1 MVWFAHFRKD
11 VVWADVLKATYRE
24 VVDDRCL
31 GLAAQLAF
39 YFLLALFPALLFF
52 VALVGYLAIEN
63 VLAELLRAVG
73 AVAPYELVA
82 LLRRQLEA
90 LTEGPSRGLL
100 TLGVLGAVW
109 SSSAAMVA
117 LIDALN
123 FAYDVPEWRPWW
135 KRRIVAIL
143 LTLALVTFVLVA
155 LVFMLVGPDVASDAA
170 SWLGLAPAVA
180 YAWQVA
186 RWPMIVIS
194 AVIAVDLLYHF
205 APNRRTQW
213 AWITPG
219 SLLATVLW
227 IATSYVFQYYVA
239 NFGNYTATY
248 GAIGGAIVTMLWFY
262 VSGVSLL
269 VGAELNAVI
278 EQTWHD
284 EHRPLPPRRPDPR
297 SEDS

>member
-1 MVWFAHFRKD
+1 M
-11 VVWADVLKATYRE
+11 
-24 VVDDRCL
+24 
-31 GLAAQLAF
+31 
-39 YFLLALFPALLFF
+39 FF
-52 VALVGYLAIEN
+52 VALVGYLPIEN
-63 VLAELLRAVG
+63 VLAELLSAVG

-90 LTEGPSRGLL
+90 LAGAPSRGLL

-123 FAYDVPEWRPWW
+123 FAYDVSEWRPRW

-155 LVFMLVGPDVASDAA
+155 LAFMLIGPDVAVNAA
-170 SWLGLAPAVA
+170 SWPGLAPAVA

-186 RWPMIVIS
+186 RWPMIVIC
-194 AVIAVDLLYHF
+194 AVIAVDLLFHF

-227 IATSYVFQYYVA
+227 IATSYVFRYYVTT
-239 NFGNYTATY
+239 FGNYTATY

-262 VSGVSLL
+262 VSGVALL
-269 VGAELNAVI
+269 IGAELNAVI
-278 EQTWHD
+278 ERARH
-284 EHRPLPPRRPDPR
+284 EENRPSARRRPDRPSQR
-297 SEDS
+297 Y